1 MESLKLKNLSKNAM
15 FSIKGGT
22 DPQPLPNDATYVA
35 SPKYYPPVKK
45 QQ

>member
-1 MESLKLKNLSKNAM
+1 MESLKLKVLSKDAM

-35 SPKYYPPVKK
+35 PKKSYRPI
-45 QQ
+45 QREE